1 MIAVILSLASI
12 GLSVWTILCHR
23 KMERSMRASRENLVK
38 LLARMDEKP
47 TKRGT
52 P

>member
-23 KMERSMRASRENLVK
+23 KMERSLRASEADLVRA
-38 LLARMDEKP
+38 LALMDENP
-47 TKRGT
+47 TKGGT